1 MPVTMVFKAL
11 MVLVVFLQLSC
22 TSALPGR
29 TRRHVDGMF
38 TSEFSRA
45 RGSAAIRKI
54 INSALAG
61 KRDVRENSYQV
72 DSANLNLQAD
82 SQSSPDLLGLTDK
95 SALEA
100 SRLQIKSPND
110 VAYGQLCSA
119 ILDLLYRAPYPS
131 QQQHR
136 AQDY

>member
-1 MPVTMVFKAL
+1 MSVTMVFKAL

-61 KRDVRENSYQV
+61 KRDVQDSSYQA
-72 DSANLNLQAD
+72 DPRDLNQQAD
-82 SQSSPDLLGLTDK
+82 SPSSADLSGLPYK
-95 SALEA
+95 PAMEARLED
-100 SRLQIKSPND
+100 KSPNEVTD
-110 VAYGQLCSA
+110 SQLCSA

-136 AQDY
+136 GQDY

>member
-11 MVLVVFLQLSC
+11 MVLVFFLQLSC
-22 TSALPGR
+22 SSSLSGR

-54 INSALAG
+54 INSAIAG
-61 KRDVRENSYQV
+61 KRDVEENSYRPE
-72 DSANLNLQAD
+72 STNLNLPAD
-82 SQSSPDLLGLTDK
+82 SPALSGLTYK
-95 SALEA
+95 MASE
-100 SRLQIKSPND
+100 SRLEDKSPND
-110 VAYGQLCSA
+110 VADGQLCSA

-131 QQQHR
+131 QQQR
-136 AQDY
+136 RIQDY